1 MGAVIGKILFIGS
14 LSTST
19 GSESFSLEIC
29 LDATKFVLLSFFTL
43 ITTIC
48 PKIWAKTLPK
58 NVKSQLPVYEH
69 RSNTPLLPELKNVN
83 RK

>member
-14 LSTST
+14 LSTSAR
-19 GSESFSLEIC
+19 ESFSLEIC
-29 LDATKFVLLSFFTL
+29 LRTTKFVLLSFFAL

-48 PKIWAKTLPK
+48 PKIWTKTLPK
-58 NVKSQLPVYEH
+58 NVKSPLPVYEH
-69 RSNTPLLPELKNVN
+69 RSKTPLLPELKHVN